1 MMQCY
6 DLTITGT
13 KERGNQMPKR
23 KKLPVVAD
31 YIGLG
36 NSEKLTVQKS
46 TPLQSLAQSELTLS
60 ELKILD
66 VYLSRID
73 SHDPEKRTVQLD
85 KGELERVLGVTRIP
99 KKELLK
105 RLKHLF
111 QAVEVRDETKPKGFK
126 LVSLFEEADA
136 DPDETGLWTVTLTC
150 TPSAREYIFNI
161 ENLGYLRYRL
171 KNIVELK
178 SRYSYILFM
187 YLENN
192 RFRKSWEIK
201 LDDLK
206 ELMKCTAETYNAFFR
221 FNGLILS
228 KCHKELNEK
237 TDCHFD
243 YEPIKKNRTIV
254 AVKFTMQTAKVTV
267 KEVPEVPEATDP
279 SCPLWESVL
288 SEWKLPREKLDELA
302 ALLATIPATVLPQA
316 EDTEQAKYKYIA
328 LKVATIKS
336 RSQEKRITNRFRY
349 LITMIEN
356 ELSEDRTKESESAQ
370 PAPAT
375 ARGTQTFRNFT
386 ERTNNNY
393 MEKILKQY
401 SQPLETTETVTETIP
416 QSEIQEVQP
425 KPQPPHLNRK
435 QRKTLKK
442 KGK

>member
-1 MMQCY
+1 
-6 DLTITGT
+6 
-13 KERGNQMPKR
+13 MPKR

-36 NSEKLTVQKS
+36 NTEKLTVQKS

-73 SHDPEKRTVQLD
+73 SHDPEKRTVQID
-85 KGELERVLGVTRIP
+85 KGELESVLGVTRIP

-111 QAVEVRDETKPKGFK
+111 QAVEVKDETKPKGFK

-206 ELMKCTAETYNAFFR
+206 ELLKCEANRYNQFKFFNAE
-221 FNGLILS
+221 ILG

-237 TDCHFD
+237 TDCRFE
-243 YEPIKKNRTIV
+243 YEPIKRNRTVI
-254 AVKFTMQTAKVTV
+254 AVRFTMQTAKATT
-267 KEVPEVPEATDP
+267 KEVPEVQELPKTEDQNR
-279 SCPLWESVL
+279 PLWESTL
-288 SEWKLPREKLDELA
+288 REWKLAQEKLDELA
-302 ALLATIPATVLPQA
+302 ALLATVPENVLPQA
-316 EDTEQAKYKYIA
+316 EDIEQAKYKYIA
-328 LKVATIKS
+328 LKVATIKN

-349 LITMIEN
+349 LIMMIKN
-356 ELSEDRTKESESAQ
+356 ELSENRTKESELAQ
-370 PAPAT
+370 STPAI

-401 SQPLETTETVTETIP
+401 KK
-416 QSEIQEVQP
+416 QED
-425 KPQPPHLNRK
+425 
-435 QRKTLKK
+435 
-442 KGK
+442 

>member
-1 MMQCY
+1 
-6 DLTITGT
+6 
-13 KERGNQMPKR
+13 MPKR

-36 NSEKLTVQKS
+36 NTDKLTVQKS
-46 TPLQSLAQSELTLS
+46 TPLQSLAQSDLTLP

-73 SHDPEKRTVQLD
+73 SHDPEKRTVQID
-85 KGELERVLGVTRIP
+85 KGELESVLGVTRIP
-99 KKELLK
+99 KKELLT

-136 DPDETGLWTVTLTC
+136 DPDETGLWTITLTC

-206 ELMKCTAETYNAFFR
+206 KLLKCTANRYNQFKFF
-221 FNGLILS
+221 NAEILG

-237 TDCHFD
+237 TDCHFE
-243 YEPIKKNRTIV
+243 YEPIKRNRTII
-254 AVKFTMQTAKVTV
+254 AVRFVMQTAKATA
-267 KEVPEVPEATDP
+267 KEVPEVQELPMAEDQNR
-279 SCPLWESVL
+279 PLWESAL
-288 SEWKLPREKLDELA
+288 REWKLQQEKLDELA
-302 ALLATIPATVLPQA
+302 ALFATIPANVLPQA
-316 EDTEQAKYKYIA
+316 EDIEQAKYKYIA

-336 RSQEKRITNRFRY
+336 RSKEKRITNRFRY
-349 LITMIEN
+349 LVTMIQN

-375 ARGTQTFRNFT
+375 ARGTQAFRNFT

-401 SQPLETTETVTETIP
+401 RQ
-416 QSEIQEVQP
+416 QD
-425 KPQPPHLNRK
+425 
-435 QRKTLKK
+435 
-442 KGK
+442 